1 MFGEDLTSG
10 IFLVHFLC
18 SVKRR
23 IAMME
28 IPRFVGYVRVS
39 TRGQEASGLG
49 LEAQRTLIRRHLEGT
64 GGMLLEEYQETES
77 RRKTDQNRPVLAAAL
92 EKCRQEQATLLIA
105 KLDRLAGNVH
115 FVSGLM
121 ESGVD
126 FLACDM
132 PTKDRFMLH
141 VQAAFA
147 EEDARRIGLR
157 TREALAARRAR
168 GLPLGEQTHRESW
181 TPRKAIAR
189 WKNAHRATEA
199 RMARRAKE
207 NDRIRT
213 RAVEL
218 WQKFKT
224 LREIAE
230 TLNAEGFRTERTMP
244 WSKSSVCRLLQRAG
258 CQADVH
264 PGTLAAQRFRA
275 VLRPRVKEL
284 IASGLSLRDI
294 ADRLNADGIQTRNG
308 GVWDHKDVQKL
319 LAGEKIRTIHS
330 PGVLEKRREVTDP
343 LLRELRERGG
353 LPLDKIAEYLNEAG
367 IPNPAGRPWNY
378 QTVGNHLRAMGF
390 DTTEKTAERVYR
402 KFLLDPAEREKIR
415 AKYREL
421 SGRIDP

>member
-28 IPRFVGYVRVS
+28 TPRFVGYVRVS

-49 LEAQRTLIRRHLEGT
+49 LEAQEAAIRRHVEQT
-64 GGMLLEEYQETES
+64 GGGLLAEYREAES
-77 RRKTDQNRPVLAAAL
+77 GTRCDRPQLAAAL
-92 EKCRQEQATLLIA
+92 EACRACGATLLIA
-105 KLDRLAGNVH
+105 RLDRLARNVH
-115 FVSGLM
+115 FISGLL

-126 FLACDM
+126 FVACDLPSANRLTIHIM
-132 PTKDRFMLH
+132 
-141 VQAAFA
+141 AAVG
-147 EEDARRIGLR
+147 EEYVRVLR
-157 TREALAARRAR
+157 DNTRKALAARKAR

-189 WKNAHRATEA
+189 WKNAHRATEM

-224 LREIAE
+224 LKEIAE
-230 TLNAEGFRTERTMP
+230 ALNAEGFRTERTMP

-415 AKYREL
+415 AKYQEL